1 MEDVEDQPPEWVT
14 VAPVTRI
21 PEDVALFSPVSIF
34 IIIIIMAVIRDDN
47 DHDGSHKGWK
57 SNDPVMLISGP
68 FTKTA
73 LHTKKFATPPLR
85 SM

>member
-34 IIIIIMAVIRDDN
+34 IIIWRSSEMTMIMMVLIRDGKATILLYLSV
-47 DHDGSHKGWK
+47 DH
-57 SNDPVMLISGP
+57 
-68 FTKTA
+68 TQKTPY
-73 LHTKKFATPPLR
+73 TKK
-85 SM
+85 

>member
-34 IIIIIMAVIRDDN
+34 IIIMAIIRDDN

-57 SNDPVMLISGP
+57 SNDPVILISGP
-68 FTKTA
+68 YTKNT
-73 LHTKKFATPPLR
+73 LHTKKFATTHLR

>member
-34 IIIIIMAVIRDDN
+34 IIIMAVIRDDN
-47 DHDGSHKGWK
+47 DHDGCHKRGK
-57 SNDPVMLISGP
+57 ETTLLYLLVDP
-68 FTKTA
+68 TQKTTY
-73 LHTKKFATPPLR
+73 TKK
-85 SM
+85 